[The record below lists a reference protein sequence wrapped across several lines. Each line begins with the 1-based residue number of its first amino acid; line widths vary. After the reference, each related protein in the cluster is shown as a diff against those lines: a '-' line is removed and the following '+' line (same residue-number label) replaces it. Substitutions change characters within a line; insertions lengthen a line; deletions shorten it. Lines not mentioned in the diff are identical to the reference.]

1 MLIFPPLLCDIV
13 YHPYIMRYA
22 IGTYMY
28 SCKMCLF
35 FGSHLPTLQ
44 ISYLHFSGNISVN
57 VHKLYIINWGT
68 ILFFAFLGKK
78 FTIIVLIFT
87 CFRYPFFIM
96 RIMLAAIDHNMHLF
110 RGSETKADGTEC
122 GHRKYSKRTKK
133 YHAEPVKQDKEYYY
147 FPFLIARMLK
157 ERSQFEGSFTQRTDD
172 NAFNPKQI
180 APTLGMK
187 EPLPTEVLMKGP
199 SRFEKPTK

>member
-1 MLIFPPLLCDIV
+1 MQQEHTCTATKCIYFLAATCLHCKSVMYILVAIFQSMSTNFTSLIGVP
-13 YHPYIMRYA
+13 
-22 IGTYMY
+22 
-28 SCKMCLF
+28 
-35 FGSHLPTLQ
+35 
-44 ISYLHFSGNISVN
+44 FS
-57 VHKLYIINWGT
+57 
-68 ILFFAFLGKK
+68 FFAFFGEK

-110 RGSETKADGTEC
+110 RGSKTKADGTEC

-133 YHAEPVKQDKEYYY
+133 YHAEPVKQDKEYNY

-180 APTLGMK
+180 APDTWHERTSPNRSINEGSV
-187 EPLPTEVLMKGP
+187 T
-199 SRFEKPTK
+199 F

>member
-96 RIMLAAIDHNMHLF
+96 RIMLAAIDHNMHCLEGVKQ
-110 RGSETKADGTEC
+110 RQMEPSVGTESTA
-122 GHRKYSKRTKK
+122 RELKNIMQNLSNRIKSTIT
-133 YHAEPVKQDKEYYY
+133 
-147 FPFLIARMLK
+147 FP
-157 ERSQFEGSFTQRTDD
+157 S
-172 NAFNPKQI
+172 
-180 APTLGMK
+180 
-187 EPLPTEVLMKGP
+187 
-199 SRFEKPTK
+199 

>member
-1 MLIFPPLLCDIV
+1 
-13 YHPYIMRYA
+13 
-22 IGTYMY
+22 MY
-28 SCKMCLF
+28 SYKMYLF
-35 FGSHLPTLQ
+35 FGSHLLTLQ
-44 ISYLHFSGNISVN
+44 ISYVHFSGNISVN
-57 VHKLYIINWGT
+57 VHKLYIINWGA
-68 ILFFAFLGKK
+68 ILFLAFFGEK

-110 RGSETKADGTEC
+110 RGSKTKADGTEC

-133 YHAEPVKQDKEYYY
+133 YHAEPVKQDKEYNY

-180 APTLGMK
+180 APDTWHERTSPNRSINEGSV
-187 EPLPTEVLMKGP
+187 T
-199 SRFEKPTK
+199 F